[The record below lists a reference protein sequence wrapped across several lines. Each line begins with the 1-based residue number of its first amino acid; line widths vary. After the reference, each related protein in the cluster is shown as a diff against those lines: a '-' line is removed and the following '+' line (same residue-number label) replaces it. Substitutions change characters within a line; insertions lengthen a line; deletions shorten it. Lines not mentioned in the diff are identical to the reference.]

1 MHIQQKKTSERR
13 TPSSTFMDFFG
24 EVQNTENFRKK
35 VHFQLKVPLIF
46 SNEDVLGQNATYWNE
61 ASSS

>member
-24 EVQNTENFRKK
+24 EVQNTEHFQ
-35 VHFQLKVPLIF
+35 VHFQLKIPLIF
-46 SNEDVLGQNATYWNE
+46 ANEDVLGQNATYWNE